1 MSLSICLIWPL
12 EEPVPTGAEAW
23 DIYDEF
29 GSFYEPT
36 SIAQWV
42 DLCVYSYDKL
52 ALRVGLR
59 PFTILQAYS
68 SIDETGEFPDDPD
81 FWFSPDELEQSVK
94 GFMSKMGMND
104 PDAMVMCEYWVRE
117 IRTKGYIT
125 DDLGP
130 TPKILPGEDPYLAGL
145 WRTQALGL
153 LISNME
159 GMARAAQTCRKNG
172 IERLAFGSF
181 G

>member
-1 MSLSICLIWPL
+1 M
-12 EEPVPTGAEAW
+12 EAW
-23 DIYDEF
+23 DVYDEF

-36 SIAQWV
+36 SIAKWV
-42 DLCVYSYDKL
+42 DLCVYSYETL
-52 ALRVGLR
+52 ALRVGLK

-68 SIDETGEFPDDPD
+68 SIDDTGEFTDDPD
-81 FWFSPDELEQSVK
+81 FWFSPDELEQSVE
-94 GFMSKMGMND
+94 GFVSKMGMND

-117 IRTKGYIT
+117 IRTKGVIPGGT
-125 DDLGP
+125 GP
-130 TPKILPGEDPYLAGL
+130 MPKILPGEDPYRVGL

-159 GMARAAQTCRKNG
+159 GMVRAARACREKG
-172 IERLAFGSF
+172 IERLAFGTF